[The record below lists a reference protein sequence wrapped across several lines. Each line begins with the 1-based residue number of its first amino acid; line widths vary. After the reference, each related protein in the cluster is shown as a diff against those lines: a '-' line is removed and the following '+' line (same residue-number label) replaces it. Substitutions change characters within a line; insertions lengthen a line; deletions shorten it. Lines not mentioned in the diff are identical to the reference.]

1 MPSVTGHTNCT
12 SPEEQCEDSSAQVCC
27 RMRGDADGD
36 HQRGLGDL
44 FALLQHVLVLAYTSC
59 FTELTDGVTL
69 TDPSRGA
76 VLTFRDIVAHCVM
89 MTGLKADGT
98 DRSADVNPSTCVPES
113 CAAWMSDD
121 GRFHT

>member
-1 MPSVTGHTNCT
+1 
-12 SPEEQCEDSSAQVCC
+12 
-27 RMRGDADGD
+27 MRGDADGD